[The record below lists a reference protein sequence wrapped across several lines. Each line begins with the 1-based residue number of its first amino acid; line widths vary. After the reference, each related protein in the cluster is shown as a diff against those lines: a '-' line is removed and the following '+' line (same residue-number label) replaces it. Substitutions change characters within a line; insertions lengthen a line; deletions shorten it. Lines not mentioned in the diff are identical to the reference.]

1 MQARPAAGRRRR
13 LQATSCL
20 DLFGTNA
27 PGRKPPATK
36 EDIMSIPSSTP
47 HRPHR
52 LRTAFATSLVTL
64 GALIAIGVSILFLAL
79 TRTNNASPATNH
91 GIVLPPQAHTAPT
104 TFTPSGH
111 VRDPITHKLL
121 RVHNPARGDA
131 PNS

>member
-1 MQARPAAGRRRR
+1 
-13 LQATSCL
+13 
-20 DLFGTNA
+20 
-27 PGRKPPATK
+27 
-36 EDIMSIPSSTP
+36 MSIPSSTP

-131 PNS
+131 PNSRQALPRSTVKAKSAHEGISSRAPNDPLTKKRLGVAPN